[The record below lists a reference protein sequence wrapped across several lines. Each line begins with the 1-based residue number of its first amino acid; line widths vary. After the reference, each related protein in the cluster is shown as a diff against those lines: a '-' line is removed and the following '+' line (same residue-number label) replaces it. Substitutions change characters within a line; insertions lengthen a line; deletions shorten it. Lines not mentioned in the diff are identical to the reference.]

1 MEEKFMKVLYIII
14 ESILNFVIWLNR
26 SLYKYDLERH
36 EIIESSIPKSD
47 IYAQGINSM
56 NFIGATHIKKK
67 AQIIKIVTHNGCK
80 LYCADDH
87 LIMTGYGYC
96 KHAGDLRKH
105 DIIITKGGGSRI
117 KEIKMLDRSCYMF
130 DLTIVDQNPLYY
142 TDDVL
147 SHNSIVSGVFIV
159 WYILTNKE
167 RNILCTS
174 ENKDK
179 VEELMDKIKVIIK
192 RLPFYL
198 KPGIVVNNVM
208 KMTFDTDV
216 KLVAQTT
223 TENTGA
229 SFTIHLLY
237 CDEFALVNPNFIRE
251 FYRTIFPTLSSSAIS
266 KMIITST
273 PRGLNKFYEIYKG
286 AVEGTNSFNPI
297 RVDWYDVEGRG
308 EEWKQEQI
316 ADLGSEED
324 FNQEF
329 GNQFLAGNSLIFQS
343 FHLRKLKANQLE
355 FEWKKIEEF
364 DEHNLD
370 YSGLK
375 WHPYFDL
382 DNLRNEA
389 CQFVLSVDLADGVG
403 CDYNIINIFQILPM
417 SAKEIEKLGIF
428 SEEKDFFKLVQVG
441 IFRDNNASIEDEFPK
456 IFYHLIVDLMIQD
469 NLKTVLEMNHEG
481 NFFRLSVTTLYGDD
495 NDVEAEHVFVKFKY
509 NMADEG
515 SVAMR
520 TGLVQNEKTKEY
532 GLKTIKDKVKNS
544 QVILVEHF
552 TVEEAVSISRNKKG
566 QLQSQTGHDDI
577 FLSCIN
583 ITHYFNTVDFI
594 EQTDELLEVVPK
606 EFTELINKK
615 LNKQDKKD
623 SGYDEYDIY

>member
-1 MEEKFMKVLYIII
+1 MKVIYIII
-14 ESILNFVIWLNR
+14 ESILDFVIWLNR
-26 SLYKYDLERH
+26 SLYKYDLEKH
-36 EIIESSIPKSD
+36 DIIESSIPKSD
-47 IYAQGINSM
+47 IYVQSMDIM
-56 NFIGATHIKKK
+56 NFVGATHIKKK
-67 AQIIKIVTHNGCK
+67 AQIIKIVTYNNCE

-87 LIMTGYGYC
+87 LIVTGFGYC
-96 KHAGDLRKH
+96 KHAGDLKKN
-105 DIIITKGGGSRI
+105 DIVITKFGGSRI
-117 KEIKMLDRSCYMF
+117 KEIKMLGKSCYMF
-130 DLTIVDQNPLYY
+130 DLTVVDKKPLYY
-142 TDDVL
+142 TNDIL
-147 SHNSIVSGVFIV
+147 SHNSIVSGIFIV

-179 VEELMDKIKVIIK
+179 VEELMDKIKVIVK

-208 KMTFDTDV
+208 KMTFDNDV

-286 AVEGTNSFNPI
+286 AVEGSNSFNPI

-308 EEWKQEQI
+308 EEWKQAQI

-343 FHLRKLKANQLE
+343 FHLRKLKANQIE
-355 FEWKKIEEF
+355 FVWKKFEDL
-364 DEHNLD
+364 DEHDMD

-375 WHPYFDL
+375 WHPYFDM

-389 CQFVLSVDLADGVG
+389 CQFVLSLDLADGVG

-417 SAKEIEKLGIF
+417 SAKEIEKISIF

-441 IFRDNNASIEDEFPK
+441 LFRDNNASIEDEFPK
-456 IFYHLIVDLMIQD
+456 LFYHLVTDLMIQD
-469 NLKTVLEMNHEG
+469 NLKVVLEMNHEG
-481 NFFRLSVTTLYGDD
+481 NFFRLSVTTLYGDN
-495 NDVEAEHVFVKFKY
+495 NDIEAEHIFVKFKY
-509 NMADEG
+509 NMADE
-515 SVAMR
+515 SSTATR
-520 TGLVQNEKTKEY
+520 IGLVQNDKTKEY
-532 GLKTIKDKVKNS
+532 GLKTIKDKIKNS
-544 QVILVEHF
+544 QIILVEYS
-552 TVEEAVSISRNKKG
+552 TVEEAVSVSKNKNGK
-566 QLQSQTGHDDI
+566 LQSQTGNDDI
-577 FLSCIN
+577 FLSSIN

-594 EQTDELLEVVPK
+594 EQIDELLEVVPQ
-606 EFTELINKK
+606 EFINLINKK
-615 LNKQDKKD
+615 LNREEKKNSSVED
-623 SGYDEYDIY
+623 DYDIY